1 MSTLNESAK
10 YTRLSIWSALFVGMA
25 IAIGCQHSPKPKPE
39 PVGYTGPCHT
49 GHGGNAIT
57 IALPAHSNNHL
68 DAVYI
73 RRKGCQQWSQNLGV
87 VLPGKS
93 IHILNL
99 DDGEMEV
106 FWREKPHTF
115 GVRPP
120 LKERPPTHDEWTTA
134 ATSGTGK
141 RTVSL
146 STESH
151 RRIVVS

>member
-1 MSTLNESAK
+1 MSTLGKITK
-10 YTRLSIWSALFVGMA
+10 YNRLSIWSALFLGMVTA
-25 IAIGCQHSPKPKPE
+25 IACQHSPEPE
-39 PVGYTGPCHT
+39 PVRYLSPCHT
-49 GHGGNAIT
+49 GDGGNAIT
-57 IALPAHSNNHL
+57 IALPAHSSNHL
-68 DAVYI
+68 EAVYI

-106 FWREKPHTF
+106 FWREQPHTF

-120 LKERPPTHDEWTTA
+120 LKELPPTQDEWTTA

-146 STESH
+146 NAESH